1 VPQPQRALLLFRKTR
16 PGAGIPAQARMTRFP
31 ALTGLNTLYL
41 RAAVAAVI
49 AALTAFLY
57 FDRTNSGD
65 G

>member
-1 VPQPQRALLLFRKTR
+1 
-16 PGAGIPAQARMTRFP
+16 MTRFP

>member
-1 VPQPQRALLLFRKTR
+1 
-16 PGAGIPAQARMTRFP
+16 MTRFP

-41 RAAVAAVI
+41 GAAVAAVI